1 MDRPREAKITE
12 LDEGSVLLEYRA
24 VGAYVKV
31 SAIDPVTR
39 TEVSIVGDRSRSEAA
54 LARIAV
60 KKLKYVLAKRGVS
73 GSGDDDLP
81 G

>member
-1 MDRPREAKITE
+1 
-12 LDEGSVLLEYRA
+12 VQ
-24 VGAYVKV
+24 V

-60 KKLKYVLAKRGVS
+60 RKLKYVLAKRDRRDSGEDGV
-73 GSGDDDLP
+73 P

>member
-54 LARIAV
+54 LALIAV
-60 KKLKYVLAKRGVS
+60 RKLKYVLAKRDRRDAGEDGAPS
-73 GSGDDDLP
+73 
-81 G
+81 